1 MISTCAATPLLLTL
15 AITLSPTAMSEK
27 VPVREK
33 VSKKPKLSLQLA
45 GICKFFNLAAV
56 DWLALILG
64 HFIVDIGLSRTDG
77 DQIVFGIGIY
87 SYSWIGADSKSLWR
101 NMMVRTLQ

>member
-1 MISTCAATPLLLTL
+1 M
-15 AITLSPTAMSEK
+15 
-27 VPVREK
+27 
-33 VSKKPKLSLQLA
+33 SLQLA

-56 DWLALILG
+56 DWVVLILG

-87 SYSWIGADSKSLWR
+87 SYSSIDADGK
-101 NMMVRTLQ
+101 NFVA